1 MVGRRRDIPVMI
13 DAVETRYTRV
23 EYERRF
29 LVAPGADWKRFVES
43 YSKTYEDKYLRGT
56 RLRLRVLT
64 DSDTGRRVLKL
75 NKKSESPSPY
85 FRTVSRI
92 LLSPDEYEFL
102 DPLDGD
108 RLRKTRYYHN
118 HLGRVF
124 SIDEF
129 EGELEGL
136 VLCETEAE
144 SLEDLMSAEPP
155 PFARHEVTEDS
166 FFEGGNLSR
175 TTRAE
180 LRRKLT
186 ALTLKRMTP

>member
-1 MVGRRRDIPVMI
+1 MTAD
-13 DAVETRYTRV
+13 ETKYTRV

-29 LVAPGADWKRFVES
+29 LVAPGTEWKRFVQS

-56 RLRLRVLT
+56 RLRLRILT

-92 LLSPDEYEFL
+92 LLSPEEYEFL
-102 DPLDGD
+102 DRLDGD

-124 SIDEF
+124 SIDVF

-144 SLEDLMSAEPP
+144 SLEDLMLAEPP
-155 PFARHEVTEDS
+155 PFASHEVTEDS
-166 FFEGGNLSR
+166 FFEGGNLCR
-175 TTRAE
+175 TTSAG
-180 LRRKLT
+180 LSRRLS
-186 ALTLKRMTP
+186 A